1 MSKKNESSQAQIAR
15 AKLLLVE
22 RTPTTDFSADER
34 LLEWVFKEHPLQ
46 SAEALEHVEKLAPGS
61 MDVIRDKSGKFPV
74 SPMLVFLNFLLERN
88 PGLSAELFQRQ
99 FLK

>member
-1 MSKKNESSQAQIAR
+1 MSKDHEISQAKIAR

-22 RTPTTDFSADER
+22 LTPTTDDRASAR
-34 LLEWVFKEHPLQ
+34 LLEWVFKEDPLHA
-46 SAEALEHVEKLAPGS
+46 AEALEHVEKLAPGP
-61 MDVIRDKSGKFPV
+61 MDVIRDKSGKPQP
-74 SPMLVFLNFLLERN
+74 PMLVFLNFLLERN